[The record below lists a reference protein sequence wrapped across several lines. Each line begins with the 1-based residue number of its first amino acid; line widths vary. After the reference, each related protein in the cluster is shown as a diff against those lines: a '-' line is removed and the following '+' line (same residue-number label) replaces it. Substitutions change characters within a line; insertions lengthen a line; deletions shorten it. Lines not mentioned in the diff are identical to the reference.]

1 MTKHRGEIVQVP
13 DPAPAADPVA
23 EIGADLHRTLAGYT
37 DWAVRTWRETLADI
51 EKKRAGYVPPGERND
66 LAALCENLR
75 IVVDSLARVG
85 KERSPF
91 LDDRLAAEVSWYD
104 LTDEMARDHDA
115 GMVLWGRVKQAATNE
130 LALGKTGAEAVE
142 PYHGGPWER
151 AQYFAVRA
159 ALADGL
165 QPRNRMEWLLID
177 QMTQSLTM
185 HLHWLGKHAKTESL
199 DAMRV
204 DRDAR
209 ERGEWQP
216 PRLSEAEAVDRAA
229 LMADRF
235 ARQFLRLMKA
245 YRDQRRL
252 FGTLVVAGGQ
262 VNIAS
267 EGGQQVVATRT
278 IRAVPALRPRPMRRP
293 ARRKTDEA

>member
-1 MTKHRGEIVQVP
+1 MTRRTGKVLVVP
-13 DPAPAADPVA
+13 DPAPVADPAA
-23 EIGADLHRTLAGYT
+23 EIGADLHRTLARYT
-37 DWAVRTWRETLADI
+37 DWAVQTWRETLADV
-51 EKKRAGYVPPGERND
+51 ETQQAGYVPPGERDD
-66 LAALCENLR
+66 LAALRSNLR
-75 IVVDSLARVG
+75 MAVDALARVG

-91 LDDRLAAEVSWYD
+91 LDDRAAAEVSWYD
-104 LTDEMARDHDA
+104 LTDETTRDHEA
-115 GMVLWGRVKQAATNE
+115 GIALWGRVKQAAANE
-130 LALGKTGAEAVE
+130 LAVGHTGAVAVE
-142 PYHGGPWER
+142 PYHSGPWGR

-165 QPRNRMEWLLID
+165 QPRNGMERLLID
-177 QMTQSLTM
+177 GMAQAWTM

-216 PRLSEAEAVDRAA
+216 PRLGEAEAVDRAA

-252 FGTLVVAGGQ
+252 LSAVVVAAGGQ
-262 VNIAS
+262 LNVG
-267 EGGQQVVATRT
+267 EQQVVLGPGQDDA
-278 IRAVPALRPRPMRRP
+278 AG
-293 ARRKTDEA
+293 